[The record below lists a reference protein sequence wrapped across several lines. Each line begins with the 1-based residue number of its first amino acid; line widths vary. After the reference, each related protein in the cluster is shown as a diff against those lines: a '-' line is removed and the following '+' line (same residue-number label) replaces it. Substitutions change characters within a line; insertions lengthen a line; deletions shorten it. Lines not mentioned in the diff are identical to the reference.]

1 MSEELLL
8 YKYQPIILNDF
19 LMEKQTTECIQMM
32 IKMDKMNFLFIGE
45 SGSGKTSILNV
56 LMKEYYSN
64 VSEREKENNVL
75 FITSLKEQGIHYY
88 RNELKIFCQTK
99 SSIKNKKKMVLI
111 DDIDMLN
118 EPCQQIFRSYMDMF
132 SSNVHFLASSYSIQK
147 VLETLQSR
155 FMIIRL
161 NPLTK
166 EQMFFLLDKIQEK
179 ENIFLEPGVK
189 DFLLTISDH
198 NAKTL
203 IHFMEKFKLLG
214 ISTITLEIAN
224 QLCTTINFVLFEK
237 YIEFVKNQDLD
248 KAVKWLYSIYD
259 KGYTVMDI
267 WDCFFLFVK
276 TTDVL
281 TETEKYQWI
290 PLICKYITIFH
301 TIHEEEIEL
310 ALFTNEVM
318 KVFTFC

>member
-19 LMEKQTTECIQMM
+19 LMEKQTSEWIRMM

-88 RNELKIFCQTK
+88 RSELKIFCQTK

-132 SSNVHFLASSYSIQK
+132 SNNVHFLASSYSIQK

-155 FMIIRL
+155 FMILRL

-166 EQMFFLLDKIQEK
+166 DQMFFLLDKIQEK
-179 ENIFLEPGVK
+179 ENICLEAGVK

-214 ISTITLEIAN
+214 TSTITLEIAN

-237 YIEFVKNQDLD
+237 YIDFVKKQDLD
-248 KAVKWLYSIYD
+248 KAVKWLYSIYE

-276 TTDVL
+276 TTDAL
-281 TETEKYQWI
+281 TESEKYQWI

-301 TIHEEEIEL
+301 TIHEEEMEL
-310 ALFTNEVM
+310 ALFTNEAM
-318 KVFTFC
+318 KLFTSC